1 MLDVICDSDLLVGP
15 QAAKNVP
22 KYKISSSSGTGQL
35 QPLNESLNSRILR
48 NISLIAGQTA
58 PMSD

>member
-35 QPLNESLNSRILR
+35 QHLNEPLNSRPFR
-48 NISLIAGQTA
+48 NISLIAG
-58 PMSD
+58 